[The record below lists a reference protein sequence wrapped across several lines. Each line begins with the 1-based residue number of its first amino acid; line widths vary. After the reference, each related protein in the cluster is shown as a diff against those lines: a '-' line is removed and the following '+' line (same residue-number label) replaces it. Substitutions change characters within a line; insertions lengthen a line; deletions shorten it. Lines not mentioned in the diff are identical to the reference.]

1 MSQRQLVF
9 VACIVLACIYSA
21 ETYGDRKEEM
31 SDTMHNH
38 AEETE
43 RSMITPG
50 FEGQKLVVVGGSSGM
65 GRETAA
71 DVVAAGGSAVII
83 GEHAGKVDDTVESLA
98 EGGSAYGIT
107 ADLADREQVER
118 VRRQLADEHADATLL
133 VNAAGL
139 FIPKPFL
146 DYDGASYDAY
156 LELDRAIFFLT
167 QTVVRGMVEQG
178 RGGAIVNIGSMWA
191 HQAIAATPSSG
202 YSVGKGGLHALTRN
216 LAIELAPHNIRVN
229 AVAPAVV
236 ATPIYERFVPNDKL
250 EETLHS
256 FDGFHP
262 LGRVGTARDLANT
275 ITFLL
280 SPATSWVTGAIWNV
294 DGGVMAGRN

>member
-1 MSQRQLVF
+1 MSMNWLEGMNDHADGSGQPHPMAMPVF
-9 VACIVLACIYSA
+9 A
-21 ETYGDRKEEM
+21 
-31 SDTMHNH
+31 
-38 AEETE
+38 
-43 RSMITPG
+43 
-50 FEGQKLVVVGGSSGM
+50 GQKLVVVGGSSGM
-65 GRETAA
+65 GRQTAA

-83 GEHAGKVDDTVESLA
+83 GQDPGKIDDTVQALA
-98 EGGSAYGIT
+98 KDGPAYGIT
-107 ADLADREQVER
+107 ADLTDRMQAEQVCQ
-118 VRRQLADEHADATLL
+118 QLADEHTDATLL

-146 DYDGASYDAY
+146 DHDGADYDSYS
-156 LELDRAIFFLT
+156 ELDRAIFFLT
-167 QTVVRGMVEQG
+167 QTVVRGMVEHG
-178 RGGAIVNIGSMWA
+178 RGGSIVNIGSMWA
-191 HQAIAATPSSG
+191 HQAIGATPSSA
-202 YSVGKGGLHALTRN
+202 YSLAKGGLHALTRN
-216 LAIELAPHNIRVN
+216 LALELAPHQIRVN

-236 ATPIYERFVPNDKL
+236 ATPIYEKFVPAGKI

-256 FDGFHP
+256 FDAFQP